1 MHLPACLLSSPLAL
15 CGRGGESASAALQH
29 GQGEKKVSG
38 LDVRLTVTLLK
49 RHKYG
54 RRGGKGDGWE
64 YGNKWVREKRRVGGT
79 NARTAGRIE
88 MENREEKWQ

>member
-1 MHLPACLLSSPLAL
+1 MHLPACLLSSPPAL
-15 CGRGGESASAALQH
+15 CGCGVESASAALQR

-54 RRGGKGDGWE
+54 RGGGKGDGRE
-64 YGNKWVREKRRVGGT
+64 YENKWVRKKRRVGGT
-79 NARTAGRIE
+79 NTRKAGG
-88 MENREEKWQ
+88 